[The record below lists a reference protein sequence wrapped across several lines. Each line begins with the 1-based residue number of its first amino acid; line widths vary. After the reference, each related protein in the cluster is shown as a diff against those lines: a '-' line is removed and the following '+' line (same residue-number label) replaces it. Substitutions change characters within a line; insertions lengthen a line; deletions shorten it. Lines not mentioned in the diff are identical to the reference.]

1 MAREYWNLPPHS
13 SDHSGGHL
21 SDPGVILRQSKLT
34 ISHLLTERLD
44 FLETLSDMST
54 ILMQRS

>member
-13 SDHSGGHL
+13 SDHSGGHP

-44 FLETLSDMST
+44 FLENSLRYVNDSNAT
-54 ILMQRS
+54 